1 VEEKYVRFVC
11 AGQGDFYFETF
22 GTLEMKGGEFAL
34 HGAAHCPLFLKKQNT
49 LAISRAKCVTF

>member
-34 HGAAHCPLFLKKQNT
+34 HGAAHCPLFLKNK
-49 LAISRAKCVTF
+49 IR